1 MGTLTGGAG
10 GSGLRLSLQALEDGG
25 PAADEI
31 LVSRGEVRG
40 GRGVPPALVP
50 SPVFVIGVFPGQ
62 TGQWLQVDWEAPGQ
76 NIFVSAA
83 GSPQLADTGIFVIWF
98 LFPPQERGRF

>member
-83 GSPQLADTGIFVIWF
+83 GSPHYSWLTQGSL
-98 LFPPQERGRF
+98 